1 VQINRKVK
9 PLSTIRT
16 DTIFVQAE
24 AYRQKLNDY
33 YRAISN
39 IYINAARS
47 GDEITDD
54 FGVLVH
60 HALGQLLA
68 AGERVEGMADIRKP
82 GVIYPVKAKEVIEYI
97 SITIS
102 YTYRRVVQC
111 GFKLAGRFGNKGV
124 VSCIKPDNE
133 MPVDAEGFRAD
144 IIIDPVSVFNRMNP
158 GQWFEQFINRGNELL
173 KRRVTEVVN
182 STGDYEQAWKMM
194 IEWAN
199 DINPNYANL
208 LENTHNTPMLHRDL
222 VNDTIKQGFF
232 MQISPFQDNIDQDLI
247 LRLSDKYNIHAS
259 PVSYVVTDCDGNKR
273 QVVTKEPVLIGEM
286 YTFLLYKIPHL
297 RACGIGYINNFRT
310 PVKSKDKIN
319 TLSPY
324 PIAAIRFGEDE
335 MRNLVATAGGATTA
349 RIIGTYANNKEA
361 VDKLAWMLLTSPNPA
376 RIQDIG
382 MSIREIVKGNN
393 IVNVTKHMFSCFGID
408 IAPDDGA

>member
-1 VQINRKVK
+1 
-9 PLSTIRT
+9 
-16 DTIFVQAE
+16 
-24 AYRQKLNDY
+24 
-33 YRAISN
+33 
-39 IYINAARS
+39 
-47 GDEITDD
+47 
-54 FGVLVH
+54 
-60 HALGQLLA
+60 
-68 AGERVEGMADIRKP
+68 
-82 GVIYPVKAKEVIEYI
+82 
-97 SITIS
+97 
-102 YTYRRVVQC
+102 
-111 GFKLAGRFGNKGV
+111 
-124 VSCIKPDNE
+124 

-199 DINPNYANL
+199 DINPNYASL

-247 LRLSDKYNIHAS
+247 LKLSDKYNIHAS